1 MAYIFLPNQAA
12 SLATISRSETGRAST
27 LFSVQRQIG
36 SAAGI
41 ATLGSVMALVGT
53 TIGGAV
59 DGPPNVDGYH
69 AAYMAAAVLAFV
81 GAAFALRVP
90 DSEAAATM
98 VPQTRRVRQTS
109 VEAAAKQPTAG
120 G

>member
-1 MAYIFLPNQAA
+1 
-12 SLATISRSETGRAST
+12 
-27 LFSVQRQIG
+27 
-36 SAAGI
+36 
-41 ATLGSVMALVGT
+41 
-53 TIGGAV
+53 
-59 DGPPNVDGYH
+59 
-69 AAYMAAAVLAFV
+69 MAAAVLAFV

-98 VPQTRRVRQTS
+98 VPQTRRLRQTS